1 MTLQSDFGKFSE
13 FSHLNPIFNFGGVF
27 QTDHNYK
34 KKLKKFTDDFR
45 TKLNTGNKIEGD
57 QKIKGATA
65 PPYCYNYCI
74 IETLRWQ
81 STLKAIFVPSI

>member
-1 MTLQSDFGKFSE
+1 MD
-13 FSHLNPIFNFGGVF
+13 P
-27 QTDHNYK
+27 NYK
-34 KKLKKFTDDFR
+34 KKLKKFTYNFC

-81 STLKAIFVPSI
+81 STLKAIFVPSIRFSLNFQNKIFDIYEWK

>member
-1 MTLQSDFGKFSE
+1 M
-13 FSHLNPIFNFGGVF
+13 
-27 QTDHNYK
+27 
-34 KKLKKFTDDFR
+34 KKFTYNFR
-45 TKLNTGNKIEGD
+45 TKLDTGNKIEGD
-57 QKIKGATA
+57 QKIKGASV